1 MNKIK
6 LGVKWLDDLMPE
18 GILVNSSTI
27 ISGPGGSG
35 KPLIGNNFVAA
46 WLKSGGSVV
55 FVSLQ
60 YPSKD
65 FIVTSLKKVTNI
77 ELSEYKNNS
86 YFIQLDAAISG
97 ISETNPK
104 ELKANMVKP
113 EIWVKAIEKAS
124 SSLPE
129 DGPGI
134 LLFGAALNLLLF
146 SPTYENQ
153 ILNQMIDTVANDK
166 TRTYIFSISTSA
178 KKKEIE
184 NLENAADNLIMT
196 RSEKEPFR
204 LFMNIIKLKDLPY
217 KKGEIE
223 VPIPS
228 GALMEVKEVADHSR
242 KRVIPTISKI

>member
-35 KPLIGNNFVAA
+35 KPLIGNHFVAA

-55 FVSLQ
+55 FVPLQ

-86 YFIQLDAAISG
+86 YFIQLDATISG
-97 ISETNPK
+97 IIETNPK

-113 EIWVKAIEKAS
+113 EIWIKAIEKAS

-129 DGPGI
+129 EGPGI
-134 LLFGAALNLLLF
+134 LVFVSALNLLLF

-166 TRTYIFSISTSA
+166 TRTYIFSISTSV

-196 RSEKEPFR
+196 RSEKKPFR
-204 LFMNIIKLKDLPY
+204 LFMNIIKLKDLPC

-228 GALMEVKEVADHSR
+228 EALLEVKEVADHSR
-242 KRVIPTISKI
+242 KRVIPAVSKI